1 MPWLFASAV
10 TAPTTNPLE
19 KSDVSDA
26 ARDDHPDDAHRIA
39 CYDGAVLQAPNDPL
53 SSGREAQ
60 PLSVPHRSNTG
71 HDVGHDREHTPHQ
84 HRASVMRASTDLR
97 RGIRRVSRS
106 VLRAPAV

>member
-53 SSGREAQ
+53 SSGREAN
-60 PLSVPHRSNTG
+60 LSRCLTV
-71 HDVGHDREHTPHQ
+71 EQ
-84 HRASVMRASTDLR
+84 HRA
-97 RGIRRVSRS
+97 
-106 VLRAPAV
+106 